1 MQILGFVPQIEVST
15 APRQVS
21 CCFHK
26 LRYLSLR
33 ENFAKVIYQSL
44 FIYPGLHSSMKNKY
58 VNVFVSPS

>member
-1 MQILGFVPQIEVST
+1 MQILGFVLQIEVST

-33 ENFAKVIYQSL
+33 ENFAKVYL
-44 FIYPGLHSSMKNKY
+44 PK
-58 VNVFVSPS
+58 FVYLPWIALLNEK